1 MLTRIV
7 DWVSTDFFLVIQYDG
22 FVLNSDLFCEEFYGC
37 DYIGAPWP
45 ELDEYCVGNGG
56 FSWRSRKL
64 ALAVKEIAFGVKI
77 DDPEDVYICKTVRQ
91 ALESRFHCNFA
102 SRELA
107 SLFSVE
113 FPAVQHK
120 TFGFHGVFHLP
131 QIYAQ
136 NLPWLLSQLPS
147 RMLRD
152 SPASRLFE
160 MSLSVISDEYRQA
173 YRKMLTQG
181 VSFDALS
188 DTKSAVQLNE

>member
-1 MLTRIV
+1 MLTQIAE
-7 DWVSTDFFLVIQYDG
+7 WVSTDFFLVIQYDG
-22 FVLNSDLFCEEFYGC
+22 FVLNSDLFLEEFYGC

-45 ELDEYCVGNGG
+45 QPDEYCVGNGG

-64 ALAVKEIAFGVKI
+64 ALAVKEIASGVKV
-77 DDPEDVYICKTVRQ
+77 DEPEDVYICKTVRRT
-91 ALESRFHCNFA
+91 LENRFQCNFA

-131 QIYAQ
+131 QLYAQ

-147 RMLRD
+147 RMLKD
-152 SPASRLFE
+152 STASRLFE
-160 MSLSVISDEYRQA
+160 MSLSGVSDEYSQVYRTMLAQA
-173 YRKMLTQG
+173 A
-181 VSFDALS
+181 SINALS
-188 DTKSAVQLNE
+188 